1 MTQVKQIGLRWSNAF
16 LILGRKMV
24 LVDTGCPED
33 EKTILN
39 SISDAGKQVSDLSLI
54 LHTHI
59 HIDHCGCTATLKQKS
74 NALVAIHRSESQTFL
89 ERKNAPIIP
98 INWLGKILSPIVRD
112 GHQPCEIDIL
122 IDDALDLHPYG
133 IDGKAIATPGHTPGS
148 ISIILDNGEVIAG
161 DLLGGGRLLGL
172 FQPGRPRYHHWY
184 SDLDAAQKSIAQV
197 MNIKPV
203 KIYAGHG
210 GPLDGQSAIDY
221 FSRKENVPNL

>member
-1 MTQVKQIGLRWSNAF
+1 MTQVRQIGLRWSNAF
-16 LILGRKMV
+16 LILGHKMV

-39 SISDAGKQVSDLSLI
+39 AISDAGRQVSELSLI

-98 INWLGKILSPIVRD
+98 INWLGKILTPTIRD
-112 GHQPCEIDIL
+112 GHKPCEIDIL
-122 IDDALDLHPYG
+122 IDDALDLQPYG

-148 ISIILDNGEVIAG
+148 ISIFLDSGEVIAG

-172 FQPGRPRYHHWY
+172 FQPERPRYHHWY
-184 SDLDAAQKSIAQV
+184 SDLDAAKKSIAQI

-210 GPLDGQSAIDY
+210 GPLDGQSAIRY
-221 FSRKENVPNL
+221 FSRKENAPIL